1 MALTQ
6 QGAEVGGFISFHRCP
21 GEGQVTYSV
30 SGTATSAPTI
40 QLTGV
45 KSGGSPGGIGVT
57 APAQVTFTIA
67 PFGPPS
73 PNLAD

>member
-1 MALTQ
+1 MGLTQ
-6 QGAEVGGFISFHRCP
+6 QGAEVYGSISFHKCP

-30 SGTATSAPTI
+30 SGKATTSQTVELI
-40 QLTGV
+40 GV

-57 APAQVTFTIA
+57 APTQMTFTIA
-67 PFGPPS
+67 KLGPPS